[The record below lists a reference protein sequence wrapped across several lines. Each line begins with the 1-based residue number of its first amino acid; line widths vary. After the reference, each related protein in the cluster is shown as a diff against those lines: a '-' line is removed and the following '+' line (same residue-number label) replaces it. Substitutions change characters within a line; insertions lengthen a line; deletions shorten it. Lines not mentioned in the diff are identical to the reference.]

1 MADYAAAHHLIPKR
15 GVNVKNILLGDLPDG
30 IGGASA
36 GEGVV
41 SHLVHC
47 GEEFPAV
54 YAVLRERGYLHRPAQ
69 LLKRREEVLRG
80 GAVVSAAG
88 YADRP
93 GSLCELPGSALRRKS
108 QALYI

>member
-1 MADYAAAHHLIPKR
+1 MLFVLCQPFLRNSLKKRLFCASGTVADYAAAHRLIPKR

-54 YAVLRERGYLHRPAQ
+54 YAVLRERGYLHRPA
-69 LLKRREEVLRG
+69 
-80 GAVVSAAG
+80 
-88 YADRP
+88 
-93 GSLCELPGSALRRKS
+93 
-108 QALYI
+108 